1 MWCAVKTVEF
11 EFTQIFYWFYSAVL
25 RRPLCG
31 QEGQCPA
38 HHIHSQVAKRI
49 ANELPNKPN
58 ITFSGLRK

>member
-49 ANELPNKPN
+49 ANERL
-58 ITFSGLRK
+58 GYG